1 MEFSLSGGASKTG
14 AESEKKLLNSR
25 EYLNLKSDLKT
36 FSLANDPSNTD
47 FWSTNLSTNV
57 SPTIDLLATIFLT
70 TVMYLFIYYSLFT
83 VDHKRI
89 VKHTN

>member
-1 MEFSLSGGASKTG
+1 MEFSLSGGASKMG

-47 FWSTNLSTNV
+47 F
-57 SPTIDLLATIFLT
+57 
-70 TVMYLFIYYSLFT
+70 
-83 VDHKRI
+83 
-89 VKHTN
+89 